1 MSPSPSVVIRPATGD
16 DALAVSAIQLESLR
30 ALYAGIIPEETFAAF
45 APFTKLEG
53 WQQLLRQPDETAHLF
68 VAQEPGGQ
76 VVGYARCGENIDED
90 ELTYPGEINAFH
102 VLDYQAHTPAA
113 LALLEAILSHLASE
127 GLLPAVAITPSTSPL
142 RAIFEQLGGH
152 VIGREDVFVQ
162 GTAHHRL
169 RYAFG
174 EGVDRS

>member
-1 MSPSPSVVIRPATGD
+1 MTPSPSVVIRPATSD

-30 ALYAGIIPEETFAAF
+30 SIYAGIIPAETFAAV
-45 APFTKLEG
+45 ALFTKLEG

-68 VAQEPGGQ
+68 VAEQPGGR
-76 VVGYARCGENIDED
+76 VVGYARSGENVDED
-90 ELTYPGEINAFH
+90 ELTYPGEIIAFH
-102 VLDYQAHTPAA
+102 ALDYRAHTPAA
-113 LALLEAILSHLASE
+113 LALLEAILAHLASE
-127 GLLPAVAITPSTSPL
+127 GLLPAVATTPSTSPL
-142 RAIFEQLGGH
+142 RALFEQLGGR

-162 GTAHHRL
+162 GTTHHRL